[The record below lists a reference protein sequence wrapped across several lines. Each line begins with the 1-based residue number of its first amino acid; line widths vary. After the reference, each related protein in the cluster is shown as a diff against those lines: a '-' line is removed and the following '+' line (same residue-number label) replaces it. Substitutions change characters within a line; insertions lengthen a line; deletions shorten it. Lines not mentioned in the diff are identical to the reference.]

1 MVGTIDSAVQK
12 GRGMSGDEGPDQK
25 ENGETPEDAAVD
37 EREAE
42 PEPAGVSG

>member
-1 MVGTIDSAVQK
+1 
-12 GRGMSGDEGPDQK
+12 MSGDEGADQK
-25 ENGETPEDAAVD
+25 ENGEASEDAAVD